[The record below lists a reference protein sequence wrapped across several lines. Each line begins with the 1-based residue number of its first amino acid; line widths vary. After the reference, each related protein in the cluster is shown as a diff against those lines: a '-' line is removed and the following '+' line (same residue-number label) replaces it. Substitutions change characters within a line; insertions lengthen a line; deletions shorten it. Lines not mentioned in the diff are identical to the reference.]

1 MKLKFSLI
9 TLLMVT
15 AAGAATADT
24 GLAGDISIE
33 LTPFVSTL
41 SRDEVRAD
49 AVANRDELDAM
60 RSEISSASSLRFTS
74 TLSRAAVVAD
84 YIAHRAEVAAMY
96 AEDSGSQLL
105 ASTPRATPVMQ
116 LAAH

>member
-1 MKLKFSLI
+1 MKVKFSLI
-9 TLLMVT
+9 ALLMVT

-33 LTPFVSTL
+33 RTPFVSTL
-41 SRDEVRAD
+41 SRDAVRAD
-49 AVANRDELDAM
+49 AVANRNEVDAM
-60 RSEISSASSLRFTS
+60 RSEISSASSPRITS

-96 AEDSGSQLL
+96 AEDSGSHLL
-105 ASTPRATPVMQ
+105 ASTARPIPVIQ
-116 LAAH
+116 LATH